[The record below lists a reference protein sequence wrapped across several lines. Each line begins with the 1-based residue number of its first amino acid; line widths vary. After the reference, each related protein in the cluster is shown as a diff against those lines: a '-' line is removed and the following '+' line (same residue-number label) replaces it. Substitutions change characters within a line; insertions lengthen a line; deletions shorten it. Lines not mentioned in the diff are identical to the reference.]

1 MRVLLTGGNG
11 FLGSHI
17 LDELLRRGHEV
28 TLLLRTT
35 SDTSFIA
42 AALEH
47 ARVVRGSLLA
57 ADSLAPAVQDAEAV
71 IHCAGVTKALRR
83 RDYYRVNTGGTQS
96 LVEACNARAR
106 ALRRFILVSSQAVS
120 GPGTSQTPVREDEPP
135 RPVTPYGR
143 SKMLAEDIVRKG
155 CRAPFTILRPAAV
168 YGPRDRD
175 FLVAFR
181 AVRRGLAPLIKGG
194 RQRLCSIFVADLV
207 EGVMRT
213 LETPDAGQGP
223 YHLAHPMPLTHREML
238 EEISAAIGRV
248 PRYVR
253 VPGLL
258 LFPTFAARGLLSRV
272 SGRPSVMELRKV
284 PEYLA
289 PGWVCSTARAAEEL
303 GFTARTPFPN
313 GAGQTFAWYVGHGW
327 LKEVPR

>member
-1 MRVLLTGGNG
+1 VRVTLTGGNG
-11 FLGSHI
+11 FVGSHV

-35 SDTSFIA
+35 SDTAFIA
-42 AALEH
+42 EALGH
-47 ARVVRGSLLA
+47 AKVVYGSLQA
-57 ADSLAPAVQDAEAV
+57 ADSLAPAVRDAEAV
-71 IHCAGVTKALRR
+71 IHCAGLTKALRR
-83 RDYYRVNTGGTQS
+83 RDYYRINTRGTED
-96 LVEACNARAR
+96 LIGACNSRAA
-106 ALRRFILVSSQAVS
+106 ALGRFILVSSQAVS
-120 GPGTSQTPVREDEPP
+120 GPGTSREPAREEGPP

-143 SKMLAEDIVRKG
+143 SKMLAEEAVRKG

-194 RQRLCSIFVADLV
+194 RQRLCSIYVADLV
-207 EGVMRT
+207 EGVMKA
-213 LETPDAGQGP
+213 LERPDAGQGP
-223 YHLAHPMPLTHREML
+223 YHLAHPMPLRQREML
-238 EEISAAIGRV
+238 EDISAAVGRA

-258 LFPTFAARGLLSRV
+258 LYPTFAAQGLLSRIT
-272 SGRPSVMELRKV
+272 GRPSVMSLHRV
-284 PEYLA
+284 PEYVA

-303 GFTARTPFPN
+303 GFAARIAFPE
-313 GAGQTFAWYVGHGW
+313 GARQTFAWYVEQGW
-327 LKEVPR
+327 LKEAPQ